1 MEKENKLPVLTL
13 LLVGINVLAYLYVEW
28 KGSSYDADFMLQMG
42 AVSETLVIEQHEI
55 YRLVTHFFLH
65 FGFEH
70 LVNNML
76 SLLVLGYAI
85 ENVLGGIRYL
95 ILYFLSGI
103 LAGVAS
109 IVYNISI
116 VHENTVSCGASG
128 AIYGLTGALLCLLI
142 MGNRNRRRKTT
153 EVPRYLLFIGLS
165 LYSGSQDPTIDNAA
179 HVGGFVVGFVVCLIM
194 TRMKRMEVT
203 YES

>member
-1 MEKENKLPVLTL
+1 MKAEGKIPVFTL
-13 LLVGINVLAYLYVEW
+13 LLAAVNVMVYLYIEAN
-28 KGSSYDADFMLQMG
+28 GSSYDTDLMLQMG
-42 AVSETLVIEQHEI
+42 AVSEPLVLQQHEY

-65 FGFEH
+65 FGFIH
-70 LVNNML
+70 LVNNMF

-85 ENVLGGIRYL
+85 ENVLGSIRYL

-103 LAGVAS
+103 LAGLAS
-109 IVYNISI
+109 IVYNVSI
-116 VHENTVSCGASG
+116 AGIETVSCGASG

-142 MGNRNRRRKTT
+142 LGNRGRRTT
-153 EVPRYLLFIGLS
+153 EIPRYLLFLALS

-179 HVGGFVVGFVVCLIM
+179 HIGGFVVGFIICFIM
-194 TRMKRMEVT
+194 TRKKRMEVT

>member
-42 AVSETLVIEQHEI
+42 AVSEPLVIEQHEI

-179 HVGGFVVGFVVCLIM
+179 HIGGFVVGFVVCLIM